1 MACVLSRAVIVLL
14 GWGATYWLLTALS
27 PHLTPAIIYLSG
39 IAWVLAGIVLFG
51 YLYML
56 RRGLGLLPN
65 SPRCAASAIRAERFL

>member
-1 MACVLSRAVIVLL
+1 MVCVLPWAVIVLL

-56 RRGLGLLPN
+56 RRELGLLPN
-65 SPRCAASAIRAERFL
+65 SPAVRSERHPG

>member
-1 MACVLSRAVIVLL
+1 MGRNLLAPHRAF
-14 GWGATYWLLTALS
+14 

-56 RRGLGLLPN
+56 RRELGLLPN
-65 SPRCAASAIRAERFL
+65 SPAVRSERHPG